1 MVIGT
6 YMQPIATA
14 TERHGV
20 PYFVISDVKE
30 GQYKPYNLITIF
42 PNLLDIYYI
51 AVDLVERYQWR
62 TVAVFYESLEGRYQ
76 RPMGIIPHQVAP
88 SAIITVVA
96 CVCVCVYVCR
106 ACVFESMCVCVCLC
120 EYVCMCAVR
129 VYGVCVFV

>member
-1 MVIGT
+1 MTCPNIGLPSTAYINIGSSNASVVIGT

-51 AVDLVERYQWR
+51 AVDLIERYRWK
-62 TVAVFYESLEGRYQ
+62 TVAVLYESLEGRY
-76 RPMGIIPHQVAP
+76 
-88 SAIITVVA
+88 
-96 CVCVCVYVCR
+96 
-106 ACVFESMCVCVCLC
+106 
-120 EYVCMCAVR
+120 
-129 VYGVCVFV
+129 